1 MTVAEKIQYAKK
13 ADREGRDLLI
23 RDSNKL
29 VAMAVLESPKITVQ
43 EIEHV
48 AQSRNVSDEILRAV
62 GNNREWTKNY
72 SVVLAL
78 VNNPKTPLG
87 IAMNYLPRIK
97 KQDLVILTK
106 NRNIASGLRSAASR
120 LLKAAGSQG

>member
-1 MTVAEKIQYAKK
+1 MTVVEKIQYAKK
-13 ADREGRDLLI
+13 ADKEGRALLI

-29 VAMAVLESPKITVQ
+29 VTMAVLESPKITGQ
-43 EIEHV
+43 EIEHI

-72 SVVLAL
+72 GVVLAL

-120 LLKAAGSQG
+120 LLKAVGSQG